1 MIVINGVKISSP
13 GMFRLPKI
21 HEADFLLLFFFI
33 PKHPKSVEFTVEFPG
48 GYLTP
53 PVGLGLGTLE
63 AWDGLQGL
71 AARAGEAAG
80 SNQPQ
85 PINR

>member
-1 MIVINGVKISSP
+1 M
-13 GMFRLPKI
+13 
-21 HEADFLLLFFFI
+21 
-33 PKHPKSVEFTVEFPG
+33 EFPG

>member
-1 MIVINGVKISSP
+1 M
-13 GMFRLPKI
+13 
-21 HEADFLLLFFFI
+21 
-33 PKHPKSVEFTVEFPG
+33 EFPG

-71 AARAGEAAG
+71 AARAGEAGGTPTNPNPSTGGAG
-80 SNQPQ
+80 GWVL
-85 PINR
+85 